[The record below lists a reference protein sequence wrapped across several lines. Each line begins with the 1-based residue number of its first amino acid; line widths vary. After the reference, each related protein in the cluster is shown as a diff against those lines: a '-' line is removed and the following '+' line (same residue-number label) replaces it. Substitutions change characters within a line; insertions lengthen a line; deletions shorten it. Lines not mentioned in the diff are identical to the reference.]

1 MEKFVENESTN
12 ENIGGKIR
20 RKEERDNGEVWK
32 TEEGGELFRIDGVII
47 ITAGCSSGVG
57 NDFNKF
63 GAG

>member
-1 MEKFVENESTN
+1 MEKFVENTN

>member
-1 MEKFVENESTN
+1 M
-12 ENIGGKIR
+12 GQ
-20 RKEERDNGEVWK
+20 VWK

-47 ITAGCSSGVG
+47 ITASCSSGVG

>member
-1 MEKFVENESTN
+1 M
-12 ENIGGKIR
+12 GQ
-20 RKEERDNGEVWK
+20 VWK

>member
-1 MEKFVENESTN
+1 MEKFVESTN